1 VADTL
6 LFDEV
11 TGEQPEPPLED
22 VDLAKRPTLEEARLS
37 KLLSAF
43 ELAKRSGVAH
53 TTILDIEQKN
63 AKPRLSTI
71 RKLAEVLGV
80 DPREIAWPG
89 NPLRQL
95 DDDD

>member
-11 TGEQPEPPLED
+11 TGELPAPALED
-22 VDLAKRPTLEEARLS
+22 VDLAKRPTLEEARLD
-37 KLLSAF
+37 KLLSAY

-80 DPREIAWPG
+80 DPRDIAWPG
-89 NPLRQL
+89 NPLRQP